1 MCAAYRADMTTSDV
15 LGRPSTMRA
24 DHAALLRHDSSERT
38 RTRAFWRS
46 FDANPL
52 SGQRWADSCVASWQ
66 VPAVQHEV
74 GLRDTAAP

>member
-24 DHAALLRHDSSERT
+24 DHATLLRHDSSERT
-38 RTRAFWRS
+38 RTRAFWAS

-52 SGQRWADSCVASWQ
+52 SGRRWADSCVASWQ
-66 VPAVQHEV
+66 VPAVQPDV